1 MPRTFDSIV
10 VGAGQAGP
18 SLAVRL
24 AQSGRKVALIERR
37 ALGGTCVNDGCIPT
51 KTLIASARAAWV
63 VRNAAAHGITVAGEV
78 TVDMKRVKARKD
90 EVVQASRDGL
100 ATWIAGT
107 AGLELI
113 MGHARFVGPRALQVG
128 DDVLEAEQIFLNVG
142 ARAAMPDVP
151 GLADGPVLTN
161 STFMDVS
168 PSL

>member
-1 MPRTFDSIV
+1 MPRTFDSII

-100 ATWIAGT
+100 ATWIGGT
-107 AGLELI
+107 DGLELI
-113 MGHARFVGPRALQVG
+113 LGAAILGIEGDEVVHAIA
-128 DDVLEAEQIFLNVG
+128 DVMY
-142 ARAAMPDVP
+142 ARAPYTVIARAVHAHPTVSELVP
-151 GLADGPVLTN
+151 TTLQELR
-161 STFMDVS
+161 
-168 PSL
+168 LLE